1 MLISYQEGSIWRASR
16 ITEVGDAPRMGG
28 RKASL
33 RGSKI
38 GSPRMEVE
46 SCLGRSREK
55 DRRKGQILGMPAE
68 EEHAGS
74 PQARWDSF

>member
-1 MLISYQEGSIWRASR
+1 MLTSYQEGSIWRASR

-33 RGSKI
+33 RGSKT

-46 SCLGRSREK
+46 SCPGRPGTMSPEK
-55 DRRKGQILGMPAE
+55 TGGE
-68 EEHAGS
+68 
-74 PQARWDSF
+74 ARS